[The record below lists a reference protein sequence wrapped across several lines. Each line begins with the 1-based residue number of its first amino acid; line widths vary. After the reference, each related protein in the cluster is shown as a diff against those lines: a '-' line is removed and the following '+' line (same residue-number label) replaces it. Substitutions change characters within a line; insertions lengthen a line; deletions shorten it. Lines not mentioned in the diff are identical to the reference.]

1 MEISQLQHTTEVDFN
16 YIKSLFL
23 FVIQYYVCWAKVGRA
38 VRLRFRDSMIIRF
51 VVEVQRSFPRYL

>member
-23 FVIQYYVCWAKVGRA
+23 FVIQYYV
-38 VRLRFRDSMIIRF
+38 
-51 VVEVQRSFPRYL
+51 